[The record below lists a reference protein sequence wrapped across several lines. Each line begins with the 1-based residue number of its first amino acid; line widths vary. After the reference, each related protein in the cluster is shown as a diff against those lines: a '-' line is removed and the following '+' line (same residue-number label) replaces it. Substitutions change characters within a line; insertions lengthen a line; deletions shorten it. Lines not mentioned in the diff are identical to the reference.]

1 VNRLM
6 RESMATRFFDN
17 RLSEEWI
24 GFTILRWVTI
34 ALLVVHVSTATAGG
48 YRAIVQ
54 VYDVDIELQSAVIGP
69 GSPIAVR
76 LVTSGRNFVD
86 ARLELV
92 QAGRVDTLGT
102 LQVRS
107 NGVASM
113 DPRPQRAVLET
124 TIPADIFARFIPGNA
139 SIRAVAEGR
148 SQWLRVPPPE
158 VRERNVHLT
167 R

>member
-1 VNRLM
+1 
-6 RESMATRFFDN
+6 MATRFFDN
-17 RLSEEWI
+17 RLAEEWI
-24 GFTILRWVTI
+24 GFTILKWLTI

-54 VYDVDIELQSAVIGP
+54 VYDVDIELESSAIRP
-69 GSPIAVR
+69 GSPVAVR

-92 QAGRVDTLGT
+92 QAGRVDTLET

-113 DPRPQRAVLET
+113 DPRPRRAVLET
-124 TIPADIFARFIPGNA
+124 SIPADIFARSTPGPA
-139 SIRAVAEGR
+139 LLRAVAEGR

-158 VRERNVHLT
+158 VRERAINLT